1 VFDSD
6 LCYGF
11 LLGFLT
17 AGVLGFIFQQLRML
31 NKKAGAA
38 DRKVAEVETK
48 KSAREVYRTSASAKI
63 ERVIWF
69 ILLIVVAVGAAI
81 LLVYL
86 S

>member
-1 VFDSD
+1 MFDSD

-31 NKKAGAA
+31 SKKAGAA

-48 KSAREVYRTSASAKI
+48 KSAREVYRTSARAKI

>member
-48 KSAREVYRTSASAKI
+48 KSAREVYRTSARAKI